1 MFIIAGTKYTLSEV
15 ANLIKADDAAVWH
28 PQYIYY
34 LPKIENSGA
43 SSFPNLTA
51 LIMNLA
57 SYCMNERSL
66 TPSQLQRTR
75 GIAVTEN
82 VALRKGVIDRNEVK
96 EADRAAIAHLIAGNE
111 SGNGI
116 TNKAQHYT
124 DPETG
129 KPRAHNV
136 VVKEYYINGAEGRR
150 ATKRIEG
157 SKITYYYS
165 DSHAFNTYQYQLLL

>member
-1 MFIIAGTKYTLSEV
+1 MFTIAGTKYTLSEV
-15 ANLIKADDAAVWH
+15 ANLIKIDDAAVWH

-57 SYCMNERSL
+57 SYRMKERSL
-66 TPSQLQRTR
+66 TPAQLQHTR

-82 VALRKGVIDRNEVK
+82 VALRKGVIERGKVQD
-96 EADRAAIAHLIAGNE
+96 ADRAAIAHLMAGNE
-111 SGNGI
+111 GGNGI
-116 TNKAQHYT
+116 TNKAQHFT

-129 KPRAHNV
+129 KTRAHNV
-136 VVKEYYINGAEGRR
+136 AVKEYYINGAEGRR

-165 DSHAFNTYQYQLLL
+165 NSHAFNTYQYQLLL